1 MYIDTTS
8 KESMLK
14 SLAKYLNISEE
25 KLIKKLNNIFT
36 NNRNDYESEI
46 RQLISSSNI
55 SEEIDKMQLFHLSS
69 RLNSVTDNYKD
80 TYNLEKLLLTEN
92 EFSKLLKSVSITF
105 KKNKDCI
112 ELYYNNNLYK
122 LNSEEYMGN
131 GNIYR
136 LKKRL
141 GQNTKDYCINGFAI
155 YYGIEDFNYTRNLS
169 ACPEFIEDLIVVI
182 NRRINLDYASK
193 STFYCYEYI
202 ISLDEIIFD
211 GKENYS
217 NEDKI
222 YYLLEQVCLNIYNK
236 LYNEDFIIRLDDDR
250 NLSEKEFVNRNE
262 MK

>member
-1 MYIDTTS
+1 
-8 KESMLK
+8 
-14 SLAKYLNISEE
+14 
-25 KLIKKLNNIFT
+25 
-36 NNRNDYESEI
+36 
-46 RQLISSSNI
+46 
-55 SEEIDKMQLFHLSS
+55 
-69 RLNSVTDNYKD
+69 
-80 TYNLEKLLLTEN
+80 
-92 EFSKLLKSVSITF
+92 
-105 KKNKDCI
+105 
-112 ELYYNNNLYK
+112 
-122 LNSEEYMGN
+122 MGN